1 MGPPYHFY
9 IDLTRTPQDV
19 AIRSQ
24 RNRNELNLVTGW
36 LDAQH
41 SGRFVLSSFWEQTNG
56 RALRKVSNLCL

>member
-9 IDLTRTPQDV
+9 IGLTRTPQDV

-24 RNRNELNLVTGW
+24 RNELNLVTGW